1 MIIKFVPLVVFFM
14 AYYNFKFT
22 NSNYMLIQIN
32 DQIHNHTVNS
42 KTSKIKGWR
51 FFDAIDKKQIRNT
64 QSRSI
69 GTSRGK
75 FR

>member
-1 MIIKFVPLVVFFM
+1 M

-32 DQIHNHTVNS
+32 DQSHNHTVNS
-42 KTSKIKGWR
+42 KTSKIKGWG

-64 QSRSI
+64 QSRRI